1 MATFTPASWTHTTN
15 IYEVNLRQYTVEGTF
30 NAFAKELPRLVNM
43 GVETLWFMP
52 IHPISVLNRKGTLG
66 SYYAVQDYTA
76 TNSEFGSIEDFKTL
90 VREAH
95 QLGLKVIIDWVA
107 NHSGNDNVW
116 IAQHPGYFVRDNNGN
131 VMHPYDWE
139 DVSKINYDSKD
150 LRKAM
155 IEAMRFWITNC
166 DIDGFRCDMAHLVP
180 LSFWEEAR
188 TTLDQVKSEL
198 FWLAETEDISYH
210 FVFDASYTWE
220 WMHKTEDYCK
230 CATDMG
236 GLWYVLNK
244 YKDSF
249 PSAAYRV
256 YYTSNHDE
264 NSHTGTEYDK
274 FGDAAHA
281 LAVFSCTRNGTP
293 MLYSGQELPNL
304 KKLAFFDK
312 DVIEWNGKYEL
323 QDFYKTLLSLHKNNP
338 ALRTADPAAIT
349 INLQTDKSSQVMSY
363 LRRNGDKEVLVL
375 LNLSPEYFWAEV
387 TDINL
392 YGKFTNVFSGTE
404 YDFSSNKF
412 FELLPWGYLV
422 YEKK

>member
-30 NAFAKELPRLVNM
+30 NAFAKELPRLANM

-230 CATDMG
+230 CATDMC

-281 LAVFSCTRNGTP
+281 LAVFSCTWNGTP

-323 QDFYKTLLSLHKNNP
+323 QDFYKILLSLHKNNP

>member
-1 MATFTPASWTHTTN
+1 MATFKPASWTHTTN
-15 IYEVNLRQYTVEGTF
+15 IYEVNLRQYTAEGTF
-30 NAFAKELPRLVNM
+30 NAFAKELPRLADM

-52 IHPISVLNRKGTLG
+52 IHPISELGRKGTLG

-76 TNSEFGSIEDFKTL
+76 TNSEFGSVEDFKEL
-90 VREAH
+90 VKQAH
-95 QLGLKVIIDWVA
+95 HLGLKVIIDWVA
-107 NHSGNDNVW
+107 NHSGNDNIW
-116 IAQHPGYFVRDNNGN
+116 IAQHPGFFERDNNGT
-131 VMHPYDWE
+131 VLHPYDWE
-139 DVSKINYDSKD
+139 DVSKINYGSKD
-150 LRKAM
+150 LRNAM
-155 IEAMRFWITNC
+155 IEAMKFWITNC

-180 LSFWEEAR
+180 LSFWEQAR
-188 TTLDQVKSEL
+188 TVLDQVKTEL
-198 FWLAETEDISYH
+198 FWLAETEDIAYH

-230 CATDMG
+230 RTTDMG

-244 YKDSF
+244 YQDNF

-281 LAVFSCTRNGTP
+281 LAVFSCTWNGIP

-312 DVIEWNGKYEL
+312 DVIEWNGKYQL

-338 ALRTADPAAIT
+338 ALKTADPAAIT
-349 INLQTDKSSQVMSY
+349 INIQTDKASQVMSY
-363 LRRNGDKEVLVL
+363 LRKNGDKEVLVI
-375 LNLSPEYFWAEV
+375 LNLSPDYFWAEV

-392 YGKFTNVFSGTE
+392 TGKFTNVFSGTE

-412 FELLPWGYLV
+412 FELHPWGYLV
-422 YEKK
+422 YEK

>member
-1 MATFTPASWTHTTN
+1 MATFTPAGWTHTTN
-15 IYEVNLRQYTVEGTF
+15 IYEVNLRQYTIEGTF
-30 NAFAKELPRLVNM
+30 NAFAKELPRLADM

-52 IHPISVLNRKGTLG
+52 IHPISVLDRKGTLG

-116 IAQHPGYFVRDNNGN
+116 IAQHPGYFVRDAGGN
-131 VMHPYDWE
+131 IMHPYDWE
-139 DVSKINYDSKD
+139 DVSKINYDSED

-155 IEAMRFWITNC
+155 IEAMQFWITNC

-188 TTLDQVKSEL
+188 TVLDQVKSEL

-236 GLWYVLNK
+236 GLWSVLNK

-281 LAVFSCTRNGTP
+281 LAVFSCTWNGIP

-323 QDFYKTLLSLHKNNP
+323 QNFYKTLLSLHKNNP
-338 ALRTADPAAIT
+338 ALRTSDPFAIT
-349 INLQTDKSSQVMSY
+349 INLQTDRAWQVMAY
-363 LRRNGDKEVLVL
+363 LRTYGDKEVLVI

-387 TDINL
+387 TDIDL
-392 YGKFTNVFSGTE
+392 SGKFTNVFSGTE

>member
-1 MATFTPASWTHTTN
+1 MATFKPASWTHTTN
-15 IYEVNLRQYTVEGTF
+15 IYEVNLRQYTAEGTF
-30 NAFAKELPRLVNM
+30 NAFAKELPRLAEM

-52 IHPISVLNRKGTLG
+52 IHPISESGRKGTLG

-76 TNSEFGSIEDFKTL
+76 TNSEFGSVQDFKDL
-90 VREAH
+90 VKQAH
-95 QLGLKVIIDWVA
+95 HLGLKVIIDWVA

-116 IAQHPGYFVRDNNGN
+116 IVQHPGFFERDNNGA
-131 VMHPYDWE
+131 VLHPYDWE
-139 DVSKINYDSKD
+139 DVSKINYGSKD
-150 LRKAM
+150 LRKTMIAAM
-155 IEAMRFWITNC
+155 QFWITNC

-180 LSFWEEAR
+180 LSFWEQAR
-188 TTLDQVKSEL
+188 TVLDQVKSEL
-198 FWLAETEDISYH
+198 FWLAETEDIAYH

-230 CATDMG
+230 HATDMG

-244 YKDSF
+244 YKDNF

-281 LAVFSCTRNGTP
+281 LAVFSCTWDGIP

-312 DVIEWNGKYEL
+312 DVIEWNSKYQL

-338 ALRTADPAAIT
+338 ALKTADPAAIT
-349 INLQTDKSSQVMSY
+349 INIQTDKASQVMSY
-363 LRRNGDKEVLVL
+363 LRKNGDKEVLVI
-375 LNLSPEYFWAEV
+375 LNLSPDYFWAEV

-392 YGKFTNVFSGTE
+392 AGKFTNVFSNIE